1 LELSKK
7 EPFMKKIAGLYLLL
21 LLVFSILVS
30 CGATEIQEF
39 TQIEDRFFE
48 DYFQLNPIH
57 ASEVGEHSYDS
68 LLTDVSSNGIEAR
81 KKLYLNALREIRGIN
96 TQKLPRHRQI
106 DQEIFLQTLHTRLF
120 LSDTLREQIWNPILH
135 IRMAESAVMN
145 IADKRFTGD
154 STRAMLLMQRFRLL
168 PGWLSDR
175 VLQLENPSPAYLRA
189 AIAEARQSADLLAD
203 SSFVTYFPT
212 LSDTMQFQLLAAA
225 QNASNGFASYAN
237 RLENDLLP
245 DANAEFRLGEEVYT
259 DAFRSILRTSW
270 TQSNIQERAEERIAQ
285 VKDSMYAVA
294 ADLAE
299 EWWDFRYYRPSDY
312 QKNRTIDRVIS
323 RISSD
328 REVPEN
334 IHSFMSSEKVQLENF
349 VENRDLITL
358 NQNKQ
363 LMLRA
368 LPLFLNDPNGIH
380 LNNPGPLDNNLP
392 SYLDLPLTDDT
403 TLVETVVLDPEKFNT
418 LQLQILSIHEAIPGK
433 FVQHYYSNR
442 YPSLIRTIYP
452 NITLINGWA
461 HYAERMMIENGWA
474 MDNPPL
480 KLTQQKREIA
490 TALAATLAYQVHVE
504 NLSESAAIEM
514 LMDDGFQTRSE
525 AEDLWLQIQLNP
537 FTLSAAFVGKELI
550 IETRENFRQ
559 RRGTDYELI
568 EFHKLLLSF
577 GSPPIHYLNN
587 LLLQATF

>member
-1 LELSKK
+1 
-7 EPFMKKIAGLYLLL
+7 MKKNSGLYLIL
-21 LLVFSILVS
+21 LLVFSIFVS
-30 CGATEIQEF
+30 CGSTEIQEF

-48 DYFQLNPIH
+48 NYFQLNPIH
-57 ASEVGEHSYDS
+57 ASDVGEHSYDS
-68 LLTDVSSNGIEAR
+68 LLTDLSSNGIQAR

-96 TQKLPRHRQI
+96 TQKLPRHKQI

-120 LSDTLREQIWNPILH
+120 LADTLQEQIWNPILH
-135 IRMAESAVMN
+135 VQMAEKAVMN
-145 IADKRFTGD
+145 VADKQFTGD
-154 STRAMLLMQRFRLL
+154 STRAMLLMQRFQLL

-175 VLQLENPSPAYLRA
+175 VQQLDNPSQVYLRA

-203 SSFVTYFPT
+203 SSFITYFPA
-212 LSDTMQFQLLAAA
+212 LSDTMQSQLLTAA
-225 QNASNGFASYAN
+225 QNTSNGFVNYAN

-245 DANAEFRLGEEVYT
+245 DANTEFRLGEEVYT
-259 DAFRSILRTSW
+259 NAFRSILRTNWS
-270 TQSNIQERAEERIAQ
+270 QSIIQERAEERIAQ
-285 VKDSMYAVA
+285 VKDSMYSVA

-299 EWWDFRYYRPSDY
+299 EWWDFRYYSPSEY
-312 QKNRTIDRVIS
+312 QKNRTIDRVLS
-323 RISSD
+323 RIRSEQD
-328 REVPEN
+328 VPEN
-334 IHSFMSSEKVQLENF
+334 IHSYMSSEKEQLENF

-358 NQNKQ
+358 NQNKR

-368 LPLFLNDPNGIH
+368 LPLFLDDPNGVH

-392 SYLDLPLTDDT
+392 AYLDLPLTDDT
-403 TLVETVVLDPEKFNT
+403 TLVETVVIDPEKFNT
-418 LQLQILSIHEAIPGK
+418 QQLQILSIHEAIPGK
-433 FVQHYYSNR
+433 FVQQYYSNR

-452 NITLINGWA
+452 NITLTNGWA

-474 MDNPPL
+474 MDNPQL
-480 KLTQQKREIA
+480 KLTQQKREVA
-490 TALAATLAYQVHVE
+490 TALTATLAYQVHAE
-504 NLSESAAIEM
+504 NLSESAVIER

-525 AEDLWLQIQLNP
+525 AEDLWQQIQLTP

-559 RRGTDYELI
+559 RRGTNYELI

-587 LLLQATF
+587 LLMQATF